1 MTHLLLVGA
10 WPELAARLVG
20 LPGRVTLLQLDGM
33 PGGYNLTPYG
43 RWAND
48 LRAAR
53 WDQPAEVLEVAAA
66 LHQRDPLDV
75 VAGYGEFALTA
86 VAAISAYLGIRS
98 VPGPADQRPGKSAQR
113 ALLAAGGCRPVR
125 HRLCSDPDEVRTF
138 AEKGPTVLKPDL
150 GNGSLGVFAVDTAE
164 QAEEGWRWV
173 RSAGLGAVLAE
184 ERLSG
189 PEFSVE
195 TRSVSGRHE
204 ALMVTEKFTSGPP
217 HFVEVGHLVP
227 ARADVD
233 DLRSEAIRALTA
245 LGHLDG
251 PAHVEVMLTEDGPK
265 IVEVNRRLGG
275 DRIWELLQ
283 LSTGVDVLR
292 QVLLDALD
300 PRTDPIGRPAHAAA
314 AIRFIHGDQALFADG
329 VHAQPPDAVDALD
342 GLIRWRWE
350 PTTYHRRLGYV
361 MTYAGDASEAMGV
374 AEQVC
379 KALPNHPPAG
389 TVAG

>member
-33 PGGYNLTPYG
+33 PGGYDLAPYQ
-43 RWAND
+43 RWAAG
-48 LRAAR
+48 LRVAR
-53 WDQPAEVLEVAAA
+53 WDQPAEILETAAA
-66 LHQRDPLDV
+66 VHRRDPLDV
-75 VAGYGEFALTA
+75 VAGYGEFALPA
-86 VAAISAYLGIRS
+86 VAAISAQLGIRS

-113 ALLAAGGCRPVR
+113 ELLAAGGCRPVR
-125 HRLCSDPDEVRTF
+125 HRLCSDPAEVRAF
-138 AEKGPTVLKPDL
+138 AATGPIVLKPDL
-150 GNGSLGVFAVDTAE
+150 GNGSLGVFAVDRAE

-173 RSAGLGAVLAE
+173 HAAGLGAVLAE

-195 TRSVSGRHE
+195 TRSVAGRHE

-217 HFVEVGHLVP
+217 HFVEVGHLMP
-227 ARADVD
+227 ARGDVD
-233 DLRSEAIRALTA
+233 ELRTEALRALTA
-245 LGHLDG
+245 LGHVDG
-251 PAHVEVMLTEDGPK
+251 PAHVELMLTDDGPK
-265 IVEVNRRLGG
+265 VVEVNRRLGG

-300 PRTDPIGRPAHAAA
+300 PSTDPVGRAARAAA
-314 AIRFIHGDQALFADG
+314 AIRFVHGDRELFADG
-329 VHAQPPDAVDALD
+329 LPAQPPDPIDALD

-361 MTYAGDASEAMGV
+361 LTYGADPTEAAGI

-379 KALPNHPPAG
+379 KALPSHPPAG
-389 TVAG
+389 TVTG